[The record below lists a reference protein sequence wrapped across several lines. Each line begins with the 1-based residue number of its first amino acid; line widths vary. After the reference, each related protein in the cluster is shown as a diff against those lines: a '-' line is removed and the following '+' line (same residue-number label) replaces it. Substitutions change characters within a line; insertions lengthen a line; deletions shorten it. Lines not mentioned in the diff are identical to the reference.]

1 MKKNF
6 LTGLVI
12 LIPIA
17 LTFIIVL
24 LIVDL
29 LTQPFMG
36 GMEHLLSNAA
46 LFNKNL
52 PLFSS
57 EQALRV
63 WSRIFILISLFA
75 FILLL
80 GIFARWFLFKTLV
93 NLGDMII
100 HRIPIIN
107 KLYKTIKEVIKVIFT
122 TDSKT
127 FKQVVMVPFP
137 NQNTFCLG
145 LLSRDSPTIYNE
157 PAKKELTAVFIPT
170 TPNPTTGYL
179 LQYPK
184 EDIKNLNMTVE
195 EALKFI
201 VSCGMV
207 SPSEINTHFL
217 RSDPS

>member
-1 MKKNF
+1 MKRNF

-17 LTFIIVL
+17 LTIIIVL
-24 LIVDL
+24 LVVDI

-36 GMEHLLSNAA
+36 GMEQLLGKVSI
-46 LFNKNL
+46 FHKNI

-57 EQALRV
+57 EQALRA
-63 WSRIFILISLFA
+63 WSRMAILVSLFLFV
-75 FILLL
+75 FIL
-80 GIFARWFLFKTLV
+80 GIFARWFVFNTLV
-93 NLGDMII
+93 NLGDKIL

-107 KLYKTIKEVIKVIFT
+107 KLYKTLKEVTKVIFT
-122 TDSKT
+122 SDSRA
-127 FKQVVMVPFP
+127 FKDVVMVPFP
-137 NQNTFCLG
+137 NHHTFCLG
-145 LLSRDSPTIYNE
+145 LLSRDSPNLYNE

-179 LQYPK
+179 IQYPK
-184 EDIKNLNMTVE
+184 DEIKKINMTVE

-207 SPSEINTHFL
+207 SPGEINAKFL
-217 RSDPS
+217 STKSL